1 MSTMGMLERSARWI
15 DGVEV
20 PAMDGL
26 LTATSDAAE
35 ELAPGVAFVEAFSN
49 IVAFDTAD
57 GLMMFDVSHE
67 MVAPGAL
74 RGTTG
79 IRLTSSLPAMSTWR

>member
-1 MSTMGMLERSARWI
+1 
-15 DGVEV
+15 
-20 PAMDGL
+20 
-26 LTATSDAAE
+26 
-35 ELAPGVAFVEAFSN
+35 
-49 IVAFDTAD
+49 
-57 GLMMFDVSHE
+57 MMFDVSHE

>member
-49 IVAFDTAD
+49 IVA
-57 GLMMFDVSHE
+57 
-67 MVAPGAL
+67 
-74 RGTTG
+74 
-79 IRLTSSLPAMSTWR
+79 STPPTD